1 MKSSQSRK
9 AQGLSINT
17 IIIAAL
23 GLAVLVILFAV
34 FTGRI
39 GIFGKNIDA
48 TQQQLTTCAQQCQVS
63 GYNGGTPKGECAS
76 SNEIRI
82 YGQFS
87 EDSFKSNPDMKCC
100 CTRTP

>member
-1 MKSSQSRK
+1 MFMAKSKSIK

-39 GIFGKNIDA
+39 GLFNKA
-48 TQQQLTTCAQQCQVS
+48 VS
-63 GYNGGTPKGECAS
+63 GADTCEQKCIGLGKTTKIPVTSADGCRGEQGTAVAGSYA
-76 SNEIRI
+76 
-82 YGQFS
+82 
-87 EDSFKSNPDMKCC
+87 DAPDGICC
-100 CTRTP
+100 CK

>member
-1 MKSSQSRK
+1 MAYKKKR

-39 GIFGKNIDA
+39 GLFNKAVAGTDTCQQKCDGLGKVRAAGA
-48 TQQQLTTCAQQCQVS
+48 TADSCRAE
-63 GYNGGTPKGECAS
+63 GGTAISGAYSDVQEGTS
-76 SNEIRI
+76 
-82 YGQFS
+82 
-87 EDSFKSNPDMKCC
+87 CC
-100 CTRTP
+100 CK

>member
-1 MKSSQSRK
+1 MRQKK

-39 GIFGKNIDA
+39 GLFNKGVNELETCSQKCATLGTSYLSSQMDARACTSNNGNYIIGKYSDVA
-48 TQQQLTTCAQQCQVS
+48 E
-63 GYNGGTPKGECAS
+63 GTV
-76 SNEIRI
+76 
-82 YGQFS
+82 
-87 EDSFKSNPDMKCC
+87 CC
-100 CTRTP
+100 CK